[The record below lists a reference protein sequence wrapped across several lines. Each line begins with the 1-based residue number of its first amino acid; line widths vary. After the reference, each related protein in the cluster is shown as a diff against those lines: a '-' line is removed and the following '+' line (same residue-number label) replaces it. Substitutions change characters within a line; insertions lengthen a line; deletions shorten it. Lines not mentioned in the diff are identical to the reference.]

1 MDVTKNYRTLEALI
15 RQRKLKQLYHINRK
29 ISHQYFEIKMKK
41 LVRGMDAS
49 WQLKDLLKICLPV
62 FYPQVEQMEY
72 FHHGPIFLLELCHT
86 SARTEKLH

>member
-1 MDVTKNYRTLEALI
+1 
-15 RQRKLKQLYHINRK
+15 
-29 ISHQYFEIKMKK
+29 MKK

-49 WQLKDLLKICLPV
+49 WQLKDLLEICLPV

-86 SARTEKLH
+86 SARMEKLH